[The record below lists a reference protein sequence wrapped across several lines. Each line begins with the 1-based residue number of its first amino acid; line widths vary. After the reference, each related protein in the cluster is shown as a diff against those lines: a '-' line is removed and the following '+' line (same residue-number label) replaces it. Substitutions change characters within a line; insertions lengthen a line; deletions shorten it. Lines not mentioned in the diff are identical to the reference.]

1 MRREDPGSGAGLPG
15 RASAAEAAALARAAE
30 LHGGTAVDEHP
41 GLPAAASKAF
51 GNREARVGG
60 DFRRMAGTGPVAG
73 SEQTDGGFGPA
84 DGSVRRRVGGEVA
97 GGAHLLRDV
106 LGGAMLP
113 VLHRGVLTSGT
124 ADQLAALTARGAQTP
139 SACIQFVE
147 GEKLRLYGSWGV
159 AEDWAAIADTPLH
172 GSLGG
177 LVVHGGGAVI
187 VDDATVDDRVPDGVV
202 RRHGGAYLGHPVHD
216 RDGQVLGVCCAYDLR
231 PREWSPEQ
239 ITAVAEAAEVATLL
253 IGEQLARYE
262 LEQQHRFLDAV
273 LESLHDGVIACDAD
287 GHVVFANERMRRT
300 WADDP
305 RDTDELGL
313 FRALAGEPVRDEP
326 LARPSRTKRT
336 RHFLI
341 DAQPILGPDG
351 RVVGA
356 VQAMQDVTRQRRAER
371 FRSCE
376 LAVTTALA
384 EAASIEAAGP
394 RVLEAVVA
402 TLDWVHAELWMADA
416 GAAVIRAAARF
427 STPGWATGIAV
438 PDELTYGQGLAGQ
451 AWQVDKPLWIRDV
464 GHSDSV
470 ISPDSAQRL
479 HAALAIPVHDGTGTI
494 GVLTVFTD
502 AVEDPEDELVAL
514 MSGIAAHLGQF
525 VERRRVEDLQR
536 QLVRSKNEYL
546 ALIGHELRTPLTSIS
561 AYTELLREADEATLV
576 RDGPRLIAV
585 VERNALQ
592 LREIINELLEL
603 SALDAGHAD
612 VRRTPMD
619 LAEVVRDVV
628 DRTRVAIG
636 AAPVAIDT
644 DLPAELIVPGDRDR
658 LRHIVENLIGSAI
671 RYSPDGGHVE
681 VRLRRAGR
689 AAELAVS
696 DAAVDVPQDEREKL
710 FTGRYRTSRGHERTL
725 PGSGLGLTLS
735 RAVVERHHGSIEL
748 TGDGDGTTVLVRLPL
763 DAR

>member
-1 MRREDPGSGAGLPG
+1 MRREDPGIGAGRSG
-15 RASAAEAAALARAAE
+15 RTRAAEAAALARPAE
-30 LHGGTAVDEHP
+30 LYGGTAVDEHP
-41 GLPAAASKAF
+41 SLPAAATD
-51 GNREARVGG
+51 RPP
-60 DFRRMAGTGPVAG
+60 AGEPRLPTGTRLPTG
-73 SEQTDGGFGPA
+73 SPAVQT
-84 DGSVRRRVGGEVA
+84 
-97 GGAHLLRDV
+97 AHLLRDV
-106 LGGAMLP
+106 LAEAAAQPG
-113 VLHRGVLTSGT
+113 LHRGVLTSGT

-147 GEKLRLYGSWGV
+147 GDKLRLYGSWGV
-159 AEDWAAIADTPLH
+159 AADWEAIADTRLDR
-172 GSLGG
+172 SLGG
-177 LVVHGGGAVI
+177 MVVNSAGAVI
-187 VDDATVDDRVPDGVV
+187 VDDATVDDRVPPGIV
-202 RRHGGAYLGHPVHD
+202 RQHGGAYLGYPVHD
-216 RDGQVLGVCCAYDLR
+216 RQGHVLGVCCAYDLR
-231 PREWSPEQ
+231 PREWTPEQ

-253 IGEQLARYE
+253 IGEQLARHE

-273 LESLHDGVIACDAD
+273 LDSLHDGVTACDAD
-287 GHVVFANERMRRT
+287 GQVVFANERMRRL

-305 RDTDELGL
+305 DGTGELGL
-313 FRALAGEPVRDEP
+313 FRALNGERVRDEP
-326 LARPSRTKRT
+326 LARPGRTRRT
-336 RHFLI
+336 RHYLM

-351 RVVGA
+351 QVVGA
-356 VQAMQDVTRQRRAER
+356 VQAVQDVTRQRRAER

-384 EAASIEAAGP
+384 ETPSIEAAGP

-402 TLDWVHAELWMADA
+402 TLDWVHAELWLVDA
-416 GAAVIRAAARF
+416 PSAVIRAVARW
-427 STPGWATGIAV
+427 STPGWPTGIAV
-438 PDELTYGQGLAGQ
+438 PDELAHGQGLAGR

-464 GHSDSV
+464 GRPQSL
-470 ISPDSAQRL
+470 ISPDTAAERL
-479 HAALAIPVHDGTGTI
+479 HTALAIPVHDGTGTI
-494 GVLTVFTD
+494 GVLTVFAD

-561 AYTELLREADEATLV
+561 AYTELLREADEATLL
-576 RDGPRLIAV
+576 RDGPRLIEV
-585 VERNALQ
+585 VERNALH

-603 SALDAGHAD
+603 SALDGGHAD

-636 AAPVAIDT
+636 AAPVVIDT
-644 DLPAELIVPGDRDR
+644 DLPGELIVPGDRDR
-658 LRHIVENLIGSAI
+658 LRQIVENLIGSAI
-671 RYSPDGGHVE
+671 RYSPDGGHVD

-696 DAAVDVPQDEREKL
+696 DAAADVPHDEREKL
-710 FTGRYRTSRGHERTL
+710 FTGRYRTSRGHDRVL

-748 TGDGDGTTVLVRLPL
+748 TGHDDGTTVLVRLPL
-763 DAR
+763 DVR